1 MRKELPIGIESFS
14 ELRWKA
20 LYYVDKT
27 AFLRPVLE
35 HPGRRL
41 LLLRPPHFGKS
52 LFLSTLESFLQLDV
66 QRPGD
71 TSRNAALFTGFAVQ
85 NDRDFC
91 KRFMGQYPVVS
102 LSLKGAVGESF
113 ASAEAAASEI
123 LAQTLEAHRYL
134 LESPK
139 LPAWDKAELQRYFP
153 AGWQKACVERDGEE
167 VLRSLVR
174 WLARHF
180 DRQVILLVDDVDVP
194 LRRAAQQG
202 YFDEMCAW
210 LRQLLGPVLRE
221 DPREACDAV
230 PYLAKAVMTG
240 TVDVSRELFEYLAP
254 AEFSTVCDEGKRLA
268 EMLGFSI
275 PEVGALLRDFEPAD
289 GEPNFRREFGG
300 YRFGTSEIVCPA
312 DVLRSLASVSE
323 TETSLAAK
331 FDDAFDEGRFVEA
344 FLAAMTTDE
353 TGLLQALMDGESV
366 VVHASDCREPWFRDG
381 ELSVTW
387 GHLLQLGYLTAE
399 ERIRS
404 GVYRVRVPNAQVRRQ
419 WKERL
424 QRHFSQSNPRWQQQ
438 CLDLGDAVTTG
449 VGQTVRRALL
459 PMLCHYVA
467 TCETS
472 VNRDEARYCE
482 LLVLA
487 MKLAGYDVP
496 LLTVSEAETRFSGME
511 FSSTTR
517 NGGVIIGLKRCSEPQ
532 AMSVAAQAAL
542 KAIQKENSG
551 ETEVGHNRGK
561 WFEYGIGFCRN
572 LCAVAAEERTTDD

>member
-27 AFLRPVLE
+27 AFLRSVLE

-71 TSRNAALFTGFAVQ
+71 TSRNAALFTGLAVQ

-91 KRFMGQYPVVS
+91 KRFMGQYLVVS

-123 LAQTLEAHRYL
+123 LAQTLEDHRYL

-153 AGWQKACVERDGEE
+153 AGRQKACVERDGEG

-221 DPREACDAV
+221 DPRAACDAV

-240 TVDVSRELFEYLAP
+240 TVDVSRELFAYLAP

-366 VVHASDCREPWFRDG
+366 AVHASDCREPWFRDG

-387 GHLLQLGYLTAE
+387 GHLLQSGYLTGE

-424 QRHFSQSNPRWQQQ
+424 LRHFSQSNSRWQQQ

-449 VGQTVRRALL
+449 GGQTVRRALL

-482 LLVLA
+482 LLVRA

-496 LLTVSEAETRFSGME
+496 LLTVSEAETRFSGLE

-572 LCAVAAEERTTDD
+572 LCAVEAKERTTED

>member
-71 TSRNAALFTGFAVQ
+71 TSRNAALFTGLAVQ

-123 LAQTLEAHRYL
+123 LAQTLEDHRYL

-153 AGWQKACVERDGEE
+153 AGRQKACVERDGEG

-221 DPREACDAV
+221 DPRAACDAV

-240 TVDVSRELFEYLAP
+240 TVDVSRELFAYLAP
-254 AEFSTVCDEGKRLA
+254 SEFSTVCDEGKRLA

-366 VVHASDCREPWFRDG
+366 AVHASDCREPWFRDG

-387 GHLLQLGYLTAE
+387 GHLLQLGYLTGE

-424 QRHFSQSNPRWQQQ
+424 LRHFSQSNSRWQQQ

-472 VNRDEARYCE
+472 VNRDEARYRE
-482 LLVLA
+482 LLVRA

-496 LLTVSEAETRFSGME
+496 LLTVSEAETRFSGLE

-572 LCAVAAEERTTDD
+572 LCAVEAKERTTED

>member
-275 PEVGALLRDFEPAD
+275 PEVGALLRDFDSYRELEKKAH
-289 GEPNFRREFGG
+289 RR
-300 YRFGTSEIVCPA
+300 T
-312 DVLRSLASVSE
+312 LL
-323 TETSLAAK
+323 
-331 FDDAFDEGRFVEA
+331 EA
-344 FLAAMTTDE
+344 FSMLGLEKIKTDS
-353 TGLLQALMDGESV
+353 A
-366 VVHASDCREPWFRDG
+366 
-381 ELSVTW
+381 
-387 GHLLQLGYLTAE
+387 
-399 ERIRS
+399 
-404 GVYRVRVPNAQVRRQ
+404 
-419 WKERL
+419 KERL
-424 QRHFSQSNPRWQQQ
+424 
-438 CLDLGDAVTTG
+438 
-449 VGQTVRRALL
+449 
-459 PMLCHYVA
+459 
-467 TCETS
+467 
-472 VNRDEARYCE
+472 
-482 LLVLA
+482 
-487 MKLAGYDVP
+487 P
-496 LLTVSEAETRFSGME
+496 L
-511 FSSTTR
+511 
-517 NGGVIIGLKRCSEPQ
+517 
-532 AMSVAAQAAL
+532 
-542 KAIQKENSG
+542 
-551 ETEVGHNRGK
+551 
-561 WFEYGIGFCRN
+561 
-572 LCAVAAEERTTDD
+572 

>member
-71 TSRNAALFTGFAVQ
+71 TSRNAALFTGLAVQ

-123 LAQTLEAHRYL
+123 LAQTLEDHRYL

-153 AGWQKACVERDGEE
+153 AGRQKACVERDGEG

-221 DPREACDAV
+221 DPRAACDAV

-240 TVDVSRELFEYLAP
+240 TVDVSRELFAYLAP

-366 VVHASDCREPWFRDG
+366 AVHASDCREPWFRDG

-387 GHLLQLGYLTAE
+387 GHLLQLGYLTGE

-424 QRHFSQSNPRWQQQ
+424 LRHFSQSNSRWQQQ

-459 PMLCHYVA
+459 LMLCHYVA

-472 VNRDEARYCE
+472 VDRDEARYRE
-482 LLVLA
+482 LLVRA

-496 LLTVSEAETRFSGME
+496 LLTVSEAETRFSGLE

-572 LCAVAAEERTTDD
+572 LCVVAAEERTTED

>member
-35 HPGRRL
+35 HPCRR
-41 LLLRPPHFGKS
+41 LLRPPHFGKS

-71 TSRNAALFTGFAVQ
+71 TSRNAALFTGLAVQ

-123 LAQTLEAHRYL
+123 LAQTLEDHRYL

-153 AGWQKACVERDGEE
+153 AGRQKACVERDGEE

-221 DPREACDAV
+221 DPRAACDAV

-240 TVDVSRELFEYLAP
+240 TVDVSRELFVYLAP

-353 TGLLQALMDGESV
+353 TGLLQALMDEESV
-366 VVHASDCREPWFRDG
+366 AVHASDCREPWFRDG

-387 GHLLQLGYLTAE
+387 GHLLQLGYLTGE

-424 QRHFSQSNPRWQQQ
+424 LRHFSQSNSRWQQQ

-472 VNRDEARYCE
+472 VNRDEARYRE
-482 LLVLA
+482 LLVRA

-496 LLTVSEAETRFSGME
+496 LLTVSEAETRFSGLE

-572 LCAVAAEERTTDD
+572 LCAVEAKERTTED

>member
-1 MRKELPIGIESFS
+1 
-14 ELRWKA
+14 
-20 LYYVDKT
+20 
-27 AFLRPVLE
+27 
-35 HPGRRL
+35 
-41 LLLRPPHFGKS
+41 
-52 LFLSTLESFLQLDV
+52 
-66 QRPGD
+66 
-71 TSRNAALFTGFAVQ
+71 
-85 NDRDFC
+85 
-91 KRFMGQYPVVS
+91 MGQYPVVS

-123 LAQTLEAHRYL
+123 LAQPLEDHRYL

-153 AGWQKACVERDGEE
+153 AGRQKACVERDGEG

-221 DPREACDAV
+221 DPRAACDAV

-240 TVDVSRELFEYLAP
+240 TVDVSRELFAYLAP

-312 DVLRSLASVSE
+312 DVLRSLAFVSE

-366 VVHASDCREPWFRDG
+366 AVHASDCREPWFRDG

-387 GHLLQLGYLTAE
+387 GHLLQLGYLTTE

-424 QRHFSQSNPRWQQQ
+424 LRHFSQSNSRWQQQ

-482 LLVLA
+482 LLVRA

-496 LLTVSEAETRFSGME
+496 LLTVSEAETRFSGLE

-572 LCAVAAEERTTDD
+572 LCAVEAKERTTED

>member
-1 MRKELPIGIESFS
+1 M
-14 ELRWKA
+14 
-20 LYYVDKT
+20 YYVDKT
-27 AFLRPVLE
+27 AFLRLVLE

-52 LFLSTLESFLQLDV
+52 LFLSTLESFLQLNV

-71 TSRNAALFTGFAVQ
+71 TSRNAALFAGLAVQ

-123 LAQTLEAHRYL
+123 LAQALEDHRYL

-153 AGWQKACVERDGEE
+153 AGRQKASVEQDGEE

-202 YFDEMCAW
+202 YFDEMCTW

-221 DPREACDAV
+221 DPLAACDAV

-254 AEFSTVCDEGKRLA
+254 AEFSTVCGEGKRLA

-366 VVHASDCREPWFRDG
+366 VVYASDCREPWFRDG
-381 ELSVTW
+381 ELSVAW
-387 GHLLQLGYLTAE
+387 EHLLQLGYLTTE

-459 PMLCHYVA
+459 TMLCHYVA

-472 VNRDEARYCE
+472 VNRDEARYRE

-532 AMSVAAQAAL
+532 AMSAAAQAAL

-572 LCAVAAEERTTDD
+572 LCAVEAKERTTED